1 MVSQQ
6 ERIAGGLYGLLV
18 GDALGVPY
26 EFYEAEELPVYEEIE
41 MEPPSGFRKTYPRV
55 AAGTWSDDGAQAL
68 CLMYSLLRHGMF
80 SLKAYSDALL
90 SWYEDG
96 FWAVDGVVFD
106 VGIQTANALGAY
118 KRGISAKDCGWI
130 NPEGKG
136 NGALMRVLPLAL
148 WHFVQGDTDPEK
160 RNRELVRDAHSQCL
174 ITHGNLCNQVCS
186 ALYCLVA
193 QALLEG
199 MEAREAIQEG
209 VHALRSIYREEP
221 EYERE
226 LEWSVR
232 PDIPWE
238 GKGTGYVVDCLR
250 SAFMTLEQASDYE
263 DAVKRAILLGHDTDT
278 TACVTGGL
286 AGIRYGLQ
294 GIPKRW
300 LKALKEREKV
310 EHLLGLLFHK
320 EEQGQEICQC
330 RSEPPS

>member
-1 MVSQQ
+1 MLQR

-26 EFYEAEELPVYEEIE
+26 EFYEAKELPAYEKIE
-41 MEPPSGFRKTYPRV
+41 MTPPSGFRKTYPKI

-68 CLMYSLLRHGMF
+68 CLMDSLLKHGKF

-90 SWYEDG
+90 AWYEEG
-96 FWAVDGVVFD
+96 FWAVEGVVFD
-106 VGIQTANALGAY
+106 VGIQTADALNAY
-118 KRGISAKDCGWI
+118 KGGIPAKDCGLM

-148 WHFVQGDTDPEK
+148 WHFVQGNTDLEK
-160 RNRELVRDAHSQCL
+160 RSRELVRDAHSQCQ
-174 ITHGNLCNQVCS
+174 ITHGHLCNQVCC

-199 MEAREAIQEG
+199 KEVREAIQEG
-209 VHALRSIYREEP
+209 VCVLRSIYRKQP

-238 GKGTGYVVDCLR
+238 GRGTGYVVDCLR
-250 SAFMTLEQASDYE
+250 SAFMILEQASDYE
-263 DAVKRAILLGHDTDT
+263 DAIKCAVLLGNDTDT

-286 AGIRYGLQ
+286 AGICYGLHK
-294 GIPKRW
+294 IPERW
-300 LKALKEREKV
+300 LNGLKEREKV
-310 EHLLGLLFHK
+310 DYLLAQLEKRH
-320 EEQGQEICQC
+320 
-330 RSEPPS
+330 S

>member
-1 MVSQQ
+1 MVLQQ

-26 EFYEAEELPVYEEIE
+26 EFYEAEELPFYEQIE
-41 MEPPSGFRKTYPRV
+41 MAVPPGFRKTYPKV
-55 AAGTWSDDGAQAL
+55 HAGTWSDDGAQAL
-68 CLMYSLLRHGMF
+68 CLMDSLLKHEGF

-90 SWYEDG
+90 AWYEEG
-96 FWAVDGVVFD
+96 IWAVDGVVFD
-106 VGIQTANALGAY
+106 VGIQTANALNAY
-118 KRGISAKDCGWI
+118 KRGTPAKECGLI

-148 WHFVQGDTDPEK
+148 WHFVRGDTDPEK
-160 RNRELVRDAHSQCL
+160 RSRDLVRDAHSQCL
-174 ITHGNLCNQVCS
+174 ITHGHLCNQVCS

-193 QALLEG
+193 QGLLEG
-199 MEAREAIQEG
+199 LEARNAIREG
-209 VHALRSIYREEP
+209 VRVLRSIYREEP
-221 EYERE
+221 EYEQE

-238 GKGTGYVVDCLR
+238 GRGTGYVADCLR
-250 SAFMTLEQASDYE
+250 SAFMILEQASGYE
-263 DAVKRAILLGHDTDT
+263 DAVKRAVLLGNDTDT

-300 LKALKEREKV
+300 LKALREREKV
-310 EHLLGLLFHK
+310 ESLLDLFLA
-320 EEQGQEICQC
+320 EEIYE
-330 RSEPPS
+330 

>member
-1 MVSQQ
+1 MLQR

-26 EFYEAEELPVYEEIE
+26 EFYEAKELPVYEKIE
-41 MEPPSGFRKTYPRV
+41 MTPPAGFQKTYPRI

-68 CLMYSLLRHGMF
+68 CLMDSLLKHGKF

-90 SWYEDG
+90 AWYEEG
-96 FWAVDGVVFD
+96 FWAVGRVVFD
-106 VGIQTANALGAY
+106 VGVQTADALNAY
-118 KRGISAKDCGWI
+118 KRGIPATDCGLM

-148 WHFVQGDTDPEK
+148 WHFVQGGTDLEK
-160 RNRELVRDAHSQCL
+160 RSRELVRDAHSQCQ
-174 ITHGNLCNQVCS
+174 ITHGHLCNQVCC

-199 MEAREAIQEG
+199 KEVREAIQEG
-209 VHALRSIYREEP
+209 VCVLRSIYRKQP

-238 GKGTGYVVDCLR
+238 GRGTGYVVDCLR
-250 SAFMTLEQASDYE
+250 SAFMILEQASDYE
-263 DAVKRAILLGHDTDT
+263 DAIKRAVLLGNDTDT

-286 AGIRYGLQ
+286 AGIRYGLRK
-294 GIPKRW
+294 IPERW
-300 LKALKEREKV
+300 LNALKEREKV
-310 EHLLGLLFHK
+310 EDLLAQLEKRH
-320 EEQGQEICQC
+320 
-330 RSEPPS
+330 S